1 MKDGLVL
8 SGIVILVV
16 MVYQYF
22 LSNGRGDEER
32 SLRRRLD
39 DEDSWYNKNVEEEE
53 QSEEEPGIVLN
64 TQEAPVIPI
73 QAYPTRTPTCG
84 HSLDCFLYYWESQR
98 DFAKSGYSDWYEFA
112 LSYYHGVYLWGDEDS
127 PLFTPKMPGK
137 TVEYPS
143 NEAAEELG
151 RKDFI
156 EGRGFCSLPELMCFN
171 PVCKAC
177 RQTKDHRDM
186 FLKYYSHGY
195 NSARK
200 AVEM

>member
-1 MKDGLVL
+1 MKEELMI
-8 SGIVILVV
+8 SGMIILGVV
-16 MVYQYF
+16 ACQYF
-22 LSNGRGDEER
+22 LSNRGADKER
-32 SLRRRLD
+32 FLRRHLN
-39 DEDSWYNKNVEEEE
+39 DEDSWYNKNLREKEL
-53 QSEEEPGIVLN
+53 SEEDSVRIPDIHG
-64 TQEAPVIPI
+64 APSPTI

-98 DFAKSGYSDWYEFA
+98 DFAKYGMYFWGY
-112 LSYYHGVYLWGDEDS
+112 EDS

-143 NEAAEELG
+143 NEVAEEIG

-156 EGRGFCSLPELMCFN
+156 EGRGFLFLPEPVCFN
-171 PVCKAC
+171 PKCIAC
-177 RQTKDHRDM
+177 LQTKYHRGM